1 MAASASAHVLLET
14 VARNA
19 NAGAK
24 SSGAGNG
31 QANGAHDGGQWQ
43 GLLATVAN
51 AGHANR
57 DDKRLVA
64 RTGLG
69 QYPCALDEGA
79 RLRLRLLL
87 CSALMNRR
95 VRTRMPGG
103 VGRAG

>member
-1 MAASASAHVLLET
+1 M
-14 VARNA
+14 RN
-19 NAGAK
+19 
-24 SSGAGNG
+24 
-31 QANGAHDGGQWQ
+31 
-43 GLLATVAN
+43 LLALGT
-51 AGHANR
+51 G
-57 DDKRLVA
+57 KRTALMTGA
-64 RTGLG
+64 SGKGYWRLSRTLGTQTGMTNDWLRAQGFG